1 MNAREGGEVV
11 REGEI
16 LLQVNGR
23 EKVVPSGL
31 TVRGLLE
38 RLELIPATVVV
49 EWNREILDRGRY
61 GDVVLSDGDALEIV
75 HFVGGG

>member
-1 MNAREGGEVV
+1 VS
-11 REGEI
+11 EGEI

-23 EKVVPSGL
+23 EQVVAAGL

-38 RLELIPATVVV
+38 KLELIPATVVV
-49 EWNREILDRGRY
+49 EWNREILDRRRF
-61 GDVVLSDGDALEIV
+61 DEVILNDGDALEIV

>member
-1 MNAREGGEVV
+1 MEGGAIV

-23 EKVVPSGL
+23 EQVVVAGL

-38 RLELIPATVVV
+38 KLELIPATVVV
-49 EWNREILDRGRY
+49 EWNREILDRKRFGE
-61 GDVVLSDGDALEIV
+61 VILKHGDALEIV

>member
-1 MNAREGGEVV
+1 MNALEGGEVV
-11 REGEI
+11 QVSEI
-16 LLQVNGR
+16 TLQVNGR

-49 EWNREILDRGRY
+49 EWNREILDRKRFGE
-61 GDVVLSDGDALEIV
+61 VTLSDGDALEIV

>member
-1 MNAREGGEVV
+1 MEEGAVV

-16 LLQVNGR
+16 QLQVNGR
-23 EKVVPSGL
+23 EQVVPAGL
-31 TVRGLLE
+31 TVSGLLE

-49 EWNREILDRGRY
+49 EWNREILDRKRY
-61 GDVVLSDGDALEIV
+61 SEVQLGEGDSLEIV

>member
-1 MNAREGGEVV
+1 MEGGAIV

-23 EKVVPSGL
+23 EQVVVAGL

-38 RLELIPATVVV
+38 KLELIPATVVV
-49 EWNREILDRGRY
+49 EWNREILDRKRFGE
-61 GDVVLSDGDALEIV
+61 VILNDGDALEIV

>member
-1 MNAREGGEVV
+1 MEGGAIV

-23 EKVVPSGL
+23 EQVVVAGL

-38 RLELIPATVVV
+38 KLELIPATVVV
-49 EWNREILDRGRY
+49 EWNREILDRKRF
-61 GDVVLSDGDALEIV
+61 DEVILNDGDALEIV

>member
-1 MNAREGGEVV
+1 MEGGAIV

-23 EKVVPSGL
+23 EQVVVAGL

-38 RLELIPATVVV
+38 KLELIPATVVV
-49 EWNREILDRGRY
+49 EWNREILDRRRF
-61 GDVVLSDGDALEIV
+61 DEVILNDGDALEIV

>member
-1 MNAREGGEVV
+1 MEGGARED
-11 REGEI
+11 RGEI

-23 EKVVPSGL
+23 EQIVPAGL

-49 EWNREILDRGRY
+49 EWNREILDRGKY
-61 GDVVLSDGDALEIV
+61 GDVPLSDGDALEIV